1 MLEFLLFLNNILVWF
16 QLFSDERRLEME
28 KLLALAILIDAVVS
42 VSWSFFSDEI
52 CNFID
57 TTCS

>member
-52 CNFID
+52 
-57 TTCS
+57 